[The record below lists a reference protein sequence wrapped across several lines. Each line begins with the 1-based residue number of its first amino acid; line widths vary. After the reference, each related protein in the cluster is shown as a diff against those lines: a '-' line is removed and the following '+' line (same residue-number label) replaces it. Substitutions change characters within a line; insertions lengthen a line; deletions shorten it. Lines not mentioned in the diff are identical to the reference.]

1 LDYQTLDAGMI
12 YRFSETARLGV
23 MIKNILEISQS
34 NSSTFGYPE
43 GSGFSLPIGATIGF
57 SNRFRDF
64 LFALDNEVIYGH
76 YGDGAKRAKFWFIR
90 AGIEQQLDRLFTLRC
105 GLIVPAIAQTSSV
118 GNMRDDLPWPKMSG
132 TIGLGVKYGR
142 FILDLAVFGD
152 PAKSYVDQTIRIRG
166 AGSLTINL

>member
-1 LDYQTLDAGMI
+1 M
-12 YRFSETARLGV
+12 V
-23 MIKNILEISQS
+23 KNILEISQS

-43 GSGFSLPIGATIGF
+43 GSGFSLPVGATIGF
-57 SNRFRDF
+57 SNRLRGF

-90 AGIEQQLDRLFTLRC
+90 AGVEKQLDSRFTLRC
-105 GLIVPAIAQTSSV
+105 GLIIPAIAETSSV

-132 TIGLGVKYGR
+132 TIGLGAQWER

-152 PAKSYVDQTIRIRG
+152 PAKSYVDQAIRIRG
-166 AGSLTINL
+166 AASLTVHL